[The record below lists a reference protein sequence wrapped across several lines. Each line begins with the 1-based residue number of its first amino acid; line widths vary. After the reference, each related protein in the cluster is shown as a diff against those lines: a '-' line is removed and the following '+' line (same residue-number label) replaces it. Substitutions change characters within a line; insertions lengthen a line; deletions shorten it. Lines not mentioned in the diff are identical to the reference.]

1 MEKLSK
7 KKNSDSHPYS
17 KDKIYIKSFLYFLL
31 YERGY
36 SRNTLDAYEVDLKE
50 LLEFVANKGLSLI
63 TLEKEDISEFINSL
77 SERGFT
83 NNTIIRKLAAV
94 RTFYKYLLNE
104 GIIEEDLVSFLDTP
118 RKEKKIPRVLFEP
131 QVEELLEQTLLK
143 EERYLRERSILEL
156 LYSCGLRASEVVSLT
171 LNDVNLQEGYVRVR
185 GKGNKERIVPL
196 GSKATEAIKMYLD
209 QRKYIKENKLFL
221 NHRNRG
227 LSRQS
232 VWLIVKQFAN
242 NVGLDI
248 SPHTLRHSFATH
260 LLDNGADLRVV
271 QELLGHSSI
280 STTQI
285 YTHVS
290 NRKLKEEFDMAH
302 PRAKERREV

>member
-1 MEKLSK
+1 MERLLKKRSRDNSHYSDDYYIEKFLS
-7 KKNSDSHPYS
+7 
-17 KDKIYIKSFLYFLL
+17 FLL

-36 SRNTLDAYEVDLKE
+36 SKNTLSSYRVDLMELSSFLAERNSPLIKASKE
-50 LLEFVANKGLSLI
+50 YIAQ
-63 TLEKEDISEFINSL
+63 FINTL

-83 NNTIIRKLAAV
+83 NNTIIRKLASI
-94 RTFYKYLLNE
+94 RTFFKYLLSE
-104 GIIEEDLVSFLDTP
+104 GIIKEDLVSFLDTP
-118 RKEKKIPRVLFEP
+118 KKERKIPRVLFED
-131 QVEELLEQTLLK
+131 QIRKLLEQPLLQ
-143 EERYLRERSILEL
+143 EERYARERSILEL
-156 LYSCGLRASEVVSLT
+156 LYSCGLRVSEI
-171 LNDVNLQEGYVRVR
+171 VNLTINDINLDEGFVRVK

-196 GSKATEAIKMYLD
+196 GSKAISAIREYLK
-209 QRKYIKENKLFL
+209 QRRHIKEKRLFL
-221 NHRNRG
+221 NNRNKG
-227 LSRQS
+227 LTRQS
-232 VWLIVKQFAN
+232 IWLIVKQFAS

-290 NRKLKEEFDMAH
+290 NRRLKEEFEMAH
-302 PRAKERREV
+302 PRAVERRGV

>member
-1 MEKLSK
+1 MGKSLKKRNKDNYLS
-7 KKNSDSHPYS
+7 SS
-17 KDKIYIKSFLYFLL
+17 KYYIDKFLTFLF

-36 SRNTLDAYEVDLKE
+36 STNTLSSYKLDLVELSEFISEKGHSLITATKE
-50 LLEFVANKGLSLI
+50 LIVEFINRLSEKGLSN
-63 TLEKEDISEFINSL
+63 NS
-77 SERGFT
+77 
-83 NNTIIRKLAAV
+83 IIRKLASI
-94 RTFYKYLLNE
+94 RTFYKYLLSE

-118 RKEKKIPRVLFEP
+118 KKEKKIPKVLFEE
-131 QVEELLEQTLLK
+131 QINLLLEQPLLK
-143 EERYLRERSILEL
+143 EKRYARERAILEL
-156 LYSCGLRASEVVSLT
+156 LYSCGLRVSEIVNLT
-171 LNDVNLQEGYVRVR
+171 LNDINLTEGFIRVK

-196 GSKATEAIKMYLD
+196 GSKAISAIKEYLS
-209 QRKYIKENKLFL
+209 QRRNIKEKRLFL
-221 NHRNRG
+221 NNRNKG

-232 VWLIVKQFAN
+232 IWIIVKQFAK

-260 LLDNGADLRVV
+260 LLDNGADLRAV

-290 NRKLKEEFDMAH
+290 TKRLKEEFQMAH
-302 PRAKERREV
+302 PRAVERRDV

>member
-1 MEKLSK
+1 MSK

-156 LYSCGLRASEVVSLT
+156 LYSCGLRVSEVVSLT

>member
-1 MEKLSK
+1 MERLLKKRNRDSYHYSDDYCIEKFLS
-7 KKNSDSHPYS
+7 
-17 KDKIYIKSFLYFLL
+17 FLL

-36 SRNTLDAYEVDLKE
+36 SKNTLSSYRVDLTE
-50 LLEFVANKGLSLI
+50 LSQFLEERNSSLI
-63 TLEKEDISEFINSL
+63 EATKEHIAQFINML

-83 NNTIIRKLAAV
+83 NNTIIRKLASI
-94 RTFYKYLLNE
+94 RTFFKYLLNE

-118 RKEKKIPRVLFEP
+118 KKEKKIPKVLFED
-131 QVEELLEQTLLK
+131 QIKKLLEQPLLQ
-143 EERYLRERSILEL
+143 EEEYARERSILEL
-156 LYSCGLRASEVVSLT
+156 LYSCGLRVSEIVNLT
-171 LNDVNLQEGYVRVR
+171 INDVNLEDGFVRVK

-196 GSKATEAIKMYLD
+196 GSKAISALREYLR
-209 QRKYIKENKLFL
+209 QRRHIKERRLFL
-221 NHRNRG
+221 NSRNKG
-227 LSRQS
+227 LTRQTI
-232 VWLIVKQFAN
+232 WLIVKQFAN

-290 NRKLKEEFDMAH
+290 NRRLKEEFEMAH
-302 PRAKERREV
+302 PRAIERREI

>member
-1 MEKLSK
+1 MEKLLKKKSRDNHPYFESK
-7 KKNSDSHPYS
+7 K
-17 KDKIYIKSFLYFLL
+17 YIEAFLYFLL

-36 SRNTLDAYEVDLKE
+36 SNNTLEAYEVDLKE
-50 LLEFVANKGLSLI
+50 LLEFALNKGLSLT
-63 TLEKEDISEFINSL
+63 TLKKEDIAEFINSL

-104 GIIEEDLVSFLDTP
+104 EIIEEDLVSFLDTP
-118 RKEKKIPRVLFEP
+118 KKERKIPRVLYGE
-131 QVEELLEQTLLK
+131 QVEVLLDQPLLK
-143 EERYLRERSILEL
+143 EEKYIRERSILEL
-156 LYSCGLRASEVVSLT
+156 LYSCGLRVSEVVSLT
-171 LNDVNLQEGYVRVR
+171 LNDVNLRDGYVRVR

-196 GSKATEAIKMYLD
+196 GSKAIEAIKTYLN
-209 QRKYIKENKLFL
+209 QRKHIKENKLFL
-221 NHRNRG
+221 NHRNSG

-242 NVGLDI
+242 NVGLNI

-280 STTQI
+280 STTQV

-290 NRKLKEEFDMAH
+290 NRKLKEEFEMAH
-302 PRAKERREV
+302 PRAKKRRDV

>member
-1 MEKLSK
+1 MERLLKREEIG
-7 KKNSDSHPYS
+7 NNPYS
-17 KDKIYIKSFLYFLL
+17 ESKRYIRAFLHFLL

-36 SRNTLDAYEVDLKE
+36 SQNTLEAYEIDLKE
-50 LLEFVANKGLSLI
+50 LLDFATSKGLSLI
-63 TLEKEDISEFINSL
+63 TLKKDEIAEFINSL

-118 RKEKKIPRVLFEP
+118 KKEKKIPRVLFGD
-131 QVEELLEQTLLK
+131 QVKILLEQPLLK
-143 EERYLRERSILEL
+143 EERYARERSILEL
-156 LYSCGLRASEVVSLT
+156 LYSCGLRVSEVVGLT

-185 GKGNKERIVPL
+185 GKGDKERIVPL
-196 GSKATEAIKMYLD
+196 GSKAIEAMIIYLNK
-209 QRKYIKENKLFL
+209 RRHIKENKLFL
-221 NHRNRG
+221 NKRNRG

-232 VWLIVKQFAN
+232 VWLIVKQFAS
-242 NVGLDI
+242 NVGLNI

-290 NRKLKEEFDMAH
+290 NKRLKEEFEIAH
-302 PRAKERREV
+302 PRAKERRDV

>member
-1 MEKLSK
+1 MERSSK
-7 KKNSDSHPYS
+7 KRDRGNYHYSDDY
-17 KDKIYIKSFLYFLL
+17 YIEKFLSFLL

-36 SRNTLDAYEVDLKE
+36 SKNTLSSYRIDLIELSQFLEERNSSLLKATKE
-50 LLEFVANKGLSLI
+50 YIAQ
-63 TLEKEDISEFINSL
+63 FINML

-83 NNTIIRKLAAV
+83 NNTIIRKLASI
-94 RTFYKYLLNE
+94 RTFFKYLLNE
-104 GIIEEDLVSFLDTP
+104 GIIKEDLVSFLDTP
-118 RKEKKIPRVLFEP
+118 KKEKKIPKVLFED
-131 QVEELLEQTLLK
+131 QIKELLEQPLLQQQ
-143 EERYLRERSILEL
+143 EYARERSILEL
-156 LYSCGLRASEVVSLT
+156 LYSCGLRVSEIVNLT
-171 LNDVNLQEGYVRVR
+171 INDVNLEEGFIRVK

-196 GSKATEAIKMYLD
+196 GSKAISALREYLS
-209 QRKYIKENKLFL
+209 QRKHIKEKRLFL
-221 NHRNRG
+221 NSRNKG
-227 LSRQS
+227 LTRQS
-232 VWLIVKQFAN
+232 IWFIVKQFAN

-290 NRKLKEEFDMAH
+290 NRRLREEFEMTH
-302 PRAKERREV
+302 PRAIERRGV

>member
-1 MEKLSK
+1 MEKLLK
-7 KKNSDSHPYS
+7 RKNRDSYLYSDQY
-17 KDKIYIKSFLYFLL
+17 YIEEFLSFLS

-36 SRNTLDAYEVDLKE
+36 SPNTLASYKIDLTE
-50 LLEFVANKGLSLI
+50 LSNFLNEKGSSLI
-63 TLEKEDISEFINSL
+63 KASREDLVQFINML

-83 NNTIIRKLAAV
+83 NNTIIRKLASI
-94 RTFYKYLLNE
+94 RTFFKYLLSE
-104 GIIEEDLVSFLDTP
+104 GIIKEDLVSFLDTP
-118 RKEKKIPRVLFEP
+118 KKEKKIPKVLFED
-131 QVEELLEQTLLK
+131 QIKELLEQPLLQQEK
-143 EERYLRERSILEL
+143 YARERSILEL
-156 LYSCGLRASEVVSLT
+156 LYSCGLRVSEI
-171 LNDVNLQEGYVRVR
+171 VNLTINDINLEEGFVRIK

-196 GSKATEAIKMYLD
+196 GSKAISAISEYLR
-209 QRKYIKENKLFL
+209 QRRHIKEKKLFL
-221 NHRNRG
+221 NSRNKG

-232 VWLIVKQFAN
+232 VWLIVKQFAG

-290 NRKLKEEFDMAH
+290 NRRLKEEFEMAH
-302 PRAKERREV
+302 PRAIERRGV

>member
-1 MEKLSK
+1 MEKLLK
-7 KKNSDSHPYS
+7 RKNRDNYLYSDEY
-17 KDKIYIKSFLYFLL
+17 YIERFLSFLS

-36 SRNTLDAYEVDLKE
+36 SPNTLSSYKIDLTE
-50 LLEFVANKGLSLI
+50 LSSFLNEKGSSLIKANKDDLVQ
-63 TLEKEDISEFINSL
+63 FINML

-83 NNTIIRKLAAV
+83 NNTIIRKLASI
-94 RTFYKYLLNE
+94 RTFFKYLLSE

-118 RKEKKIPRVLFEP
+118 KKEKKIPKVLFED
-131 QVEELLEQTLLK
+131 QIKRLLEQPLLQ
-143 EERYLRERSILEL
+143 EERYARERSILEL
-156 LYSCGLRASEVVSLT
+156 LYSCGLRVSEI
-171 LNDVNLQEGYVRVR
+171 VNLTINDINLEEGFVRIK

-196 GSKATEAIKMYLD
+196 GSKAISAINEYLK
-209 QRKYIKENKLFL
+209 QRRHIKEKRLFL
-221 NHRNRG
+221 NSRNRG

-290 NRKLKEEFDMAH
+290 NKRLKEEFEMAH
-302 PRAKERREV
+302 PRAIERRGI

>member
-1 MEKLSK
+1 MEKLLK
-7 KKNSDSHPYS
+7 KKSRDSYLYSDEY
-17 KDKIYIKSFLYFLL
+17 YIERFLSFLS

-36 SRNTLDAYEVDLKE
+36 SSNTLLSYKIDLKE
-50 LLEFVANKGLSLI
+50 LSNFLNKRGKSLVKASKDDLSQ
-63 TLEKEDISEFINSL
+63 FINIL

-83 NNTIIRKLAAV
+83 NNTIIRKLASI
-94 RTFYKYLLNE
+94 RTFYKYLLSE
-104 GIIEEDLVSFLDTP
+104 EIIEEDVVSFLDTP
-118 RKEKKIPRVLFEP
+118 KKEKKIPKVLFED
-131 QVEELLEQTLLK
+131 QIKKLLDQPLLQ
-143 EERYLRERSILEL
+143 EERYARERSILEL
-156 LYSCGLRASEVVSLT
+156 LYSCGLRVSEI
-171 LNDVNLQEGYVRVR
+171 VNLTINDINLEDGFLRIK

-196 GSKATEAIKMYLD
+196 GSKAISALSEYLK
-209 QRKYIKENKLFL
+209 QRRHIKEKKLFL
-221 NHRNRG
+221 NSRNKG

-290 NRKLKEEFDMAH
+290 NKRLKEEFETTH
-302 PRAKERREV
+302 PRAIERRGV

>member
-1 MEKLSK
+1 MERLLK
-7 KKNSDSHPYS
+7 KKGRDSYHYSDDY
-17 KDKIYIKSFLYFLL
+17 YIEKFLSFLL

-36 SRNTLDAYEVDLKE
+36 SKNTLSSYRIDLTELSQFLEERNSSLVKATKE
-50 LLEFVANKGLSLI
+50 YIAQ
-63 TLEKEDISEFINSL
+63 FINML

-83 NNTIIRKLAAV
+83 NNTIIRKLASI
-94 RTFYKYLLNE
+94 RTFFKYILNE
-104 GIIEEDLVSFLDTP
+104 GIIKEDLVSFLDTP
-118 RKEKKIPRVLFEP
+118 KKEKKIPKVLFED
-131 QVEELLEQTLLK
+131 QIKKLLEQPLLQK
-143 EERYLRERSILEL
+143 EEYARERSILEL
-156 LYSCGLRASEVVSLT
+156 LYSCGLRVSEIVNLT
-171 LNDVNLQEGYVRVR
+171 INDVNLEEGFVKVK

-196 GSKATEAIKMYLD
+196 GSKAISALREYLR
-209 QRKYIKENKLFL
+209 QRRHIKERRLFL
-221 NHRNRG
+221 NSRNKG
-227 LSRQS
+227 LTRQS
-232 VWLIVKQFAN
+232 IWLIVKQFAN

-290 NRKLKEEFDMAH
+290 NRRLKEEFEMAH
-302 PRAKERREV
+302 PRAIERRGV

>member
-1 MEKLSK
+1 MERLLKKRSRDSSHYSDDYYIEKFLS
-7 KKNSDSHPYS
+7 
-17 KDKIYIKSFLYFLL
+17 FLL

-36 SRNTLDAYEVDLKE
+36 SKNTLSSYRVDLME
-50 LLEFVANKGLSLI
+50 LSSFLAERDSSLI
-63 TLEKEDISEFINSL
+63 KASKEYIAQFINTL

-83 NNTIIRKLAAV
+83 NNTIIRKLASI
-94 RTFYKYLLNE
+94 RTFFKYLLGE
-104 GIIEEDLVSFLDTP
+104 GIIKEDLVSFLDTP
-118 RKEKKIPRVLFEP
+118 KKERKIPRVLFED
-131 QVEELLEQTLLK
+131 QIRKLLEQPLLQ
-143 EERYLRERSILEL
+143 EERYARERSILEL
-156 LYSCGLRASEVVSLT
+156 LYSCGLRVSEI
-171 LNDVNLQEGYVRVR
+171 VNLTINDINLDEGFVRVK

-196 GSKATEAIKMYLD
+196 GSKAISAIREYLK
-209 QRKYIKENKLFL
+209 QRGHIKEKRLFL
-221 NHRNRG
+221 NNRNKG
-227 LSRQS
+227 LTRQS
-232 VWLIVKQFAN
+232 IWLIVKQFAS

-290 NRKLKEEFDMAH
+290 NRRFKEEFEMAH
-302 PRAKERREV
+302 PRAVERRGV

>member
-1 MEKLSK
+1 MERLLKKRNRDSYHYSDDYYIEKFLS
-7 KKNSDSHPYS
+7 
-17 KDKIYIKSFLYFLL
+17 FLL

-36 SRNTLDAYEVDLKE
+36 SKNTLSSYRVDLTE
-50 LLEFVANKGLSLI
+50 LSQFLEERNSSLI
-63 TLEKEDISEFINSL
+63 KATKEHIAQFINML

-83 NNTIIRKLAAV
+83 NNTIIRKLASI
-94 RTFYKYLLNE
+94 RTFFKYLLNE

-118 RKEKKIPRVLFEP
+118 KKEKKIPKVLFED
-131 QVEELLEQTLLK
+131 QIKKLLEQPLLQ
-143 EERYLRERSILEL
+143 EEEYARERSILEL
-156 LYSCGLRASEVVSLT
+156 LYSCGLRVSEIVNLT
-171 LNDVNLQEGYVRVR
+171 INDVNLEDGFVRVK

-196 GSKATEAIKMYLD
+196 GSKAISALREYLR
-209 QRKYIKENKLFL
+209 QRRHIKERRLFL
-221 NHRNRG
+221 NSRNKG
-227 LSRQS
+227 LTRQTI
-232 VWLIVKQFAN
+232 WLIVKQFAN

-290 NRKLKEEFDMAH
+290 NRRLKEEFEMAH
-302 PRAKERREV
+302 PRAIERREI

>member
-1 MEKLSK
+1 MEKLLK
-7 KKNSDSHPYS
+7 RKNRDNYLYSDEY
-17 KDKIYIKSFLYFLL
+17 YIERFLSFLS

-36 SRNTLDAYEVDLKE
+36 SPNTLSSYKIDLTE
-50 LLEFVANKGLSLI
+50 LSSFLNEKGSSLIKANKDDLVQ
-63 TLEKEDISEFINSL
+63 FINML

-83 NNTIIRKLAAV
+83 NNTIIRKLASI
-94 RTFYKYLLNE
+94 RTFFKYLLSE

-118 RKEKKIPRVLFEP
+118 KKEKKIPKVLFED
-131 QVEELLEQTLLK
+131 QIKRLLEQPLLQ
-143 EERYLRERSILEL
+143 EERYARERSILEL
-156 LYSCGLRASEVVSLT
+156 LYSCGLRVSEI
-171 LNDVNLQEGYVRVR
+171 VNLTINDINLEEGFVRIK

-196 GSKATEAIKMYLD
+196 GSKAISAINEYLK
-209 QRKYIKENKLFL
+209 QRRHIKEKRLFL
-221 NHRNRG
+221 NSRNRG

-290 NRKLKEEFDMAH
+290 NKRLKEEFEMAH
-302 PRAKERREV
+302 PRAIERRGV

>member
-1 MEKLSK
+1 MEKWLK
-7 KKNSDSHPYS
+7 RKNKDSYLYSDEH
-17 KDKIYIKSFLYFLL
+17 YIERFLSFLS

-36 SRNTLDAYEVDLKE
+36 SSNTLSSYKIDLKE
-50 LLEFVANKGLSLI
+50 LSNFLNKKGNSLVKASKDDLSQF
-63 TLEKEDISEFINSL
+63 ISIL

-83 NNTIIRKLAAV
+83 NNTIIRKLASI
-94 RTFYKYLLNE
+94 RTFYKYLLSE

-118 RKEKKIPRVLFEP
+118 KKEKKIPKVLFED
-131 QVEELLEQTLLK
+131 QIEKLLEQPLLQ
-143 EERYLRERSILEL
+143 EERYARERSILEL
-156 LYSCGLRASEVVSLT
+156 LYSCGLRVSEI
-171 LNDVNLQEGYVRVR
+171 VNLTINDINLEDGFLRIK

-196 GSKATEAIKMYLD
+196 GSKAISALREYLK
-209 QRKYIKENKLFL
+209 QRRHIKEKRLFL
-221 NHRNRG
+221 NSRNKG

-290 NRKLKEEFDMAH
+290 NKKLKEEFEMAH
-302 PRAKERREV
+302 PRAIERRGV

>member
-7 KKNSDSHPYS
+7 RKNRGSYLYSDEY
-17 KDKIYIKSFLYFLL
+17 YIERFLSFLS

-36 SRNTLDAYEVDLKE
+36 SSNTLSSYKIDLKE
-50 LLEFVANKGLSLI
+50 LSEFLNKKRSSLI
-63 TLEKEDISEFINSL
+63 KAGKNDLSQFINIL

-83 NNTIIRKLAAV
+83 NNTIIRKLASI
-94 RTFYKYLLNE
+94 RTFYKYLLGE
-104 GIIEEDLVSFLDTP
+104 GIIEGDVVSFLDTP
-118 RKEKKIPRVLFEP
+118 KKEKKIPKVL
-131 QVEELLEQTLLK
+131 VEDQIKKLLEQPLLQ
-143 EERYLRERSILEL
+143 EERYARERSILEL
-156 LYSCGLRASEVVSLT
+156 LYSCGLRVSEIINLT
-171 LNDVNLQEGYVRVR
+171 INDINLEDGFLRIK

-196 GSKATEAIKMYLD
+196 GSKAISAISEYLR
-209 QRKYIKENKLFL
+209 QRRHIKEKRLFL
-221 NHRNRG
+221 NSRNKG

-290 NRKLKEEFDMAH
+290 NKRLKEEFEITH
-302 PRAKERREV
+302 PRAIERRDV

>member
-1 MEKLSK
+1 MGKLLRRKSR
-7 KKNSDSHPYS
+7 DSYPYS
-17 KDKIYIKSFLYFLL
+17 DKYCIEKFLSFLS

-36 SRNTLDAYEVDLKE
+36 SPNTLSSYKIDLTE
-50 LLEFVANKGLSLI
+50 LSSFLNEKGSSLIEANK
-63 TLEKEDISEFINSL
+63 EDLVQFINML

-83 NNTIIRKLAAV
+83 NNTIIRKLASI
-94 RTFYKYLLNE
+94 RTFFKYLLSE
-104 GIIEEDLVSFLDTP
+104 GIIEKDLVSFLDTP
-118 RKEKKIPRVLFEP
+118 KKEKKIPKVLFED
-131 QVEELLEQTLLK
+131 QIKKLLEQPLLQ
-143 EERYLRERSILEL
+143 EERYARERSILEL
-156 LYSCGLRASEVVSLT
+156 LYSCGLRVSEI
-171 LNDVNLQEGYVRVR
+171 VNLTINDINLEEGFVRIK

-196 GSKATEAIKMYLD
+196 GSKAISAISEYLR
-209 QRKYIKENKLFL
+209 QRRHIKEKKLFL
-221 NHRNRG
+221 NSRNKG

-290 NRKLKEEFDMAH
+290 NKRLKEEFEMAH
-302 PRAKERREV
+302 PRAIERRRV

>member
-1 MEKLSK
+1 MEKLLKRKSRDSYLY
-7 KKNSDSHPYS
+7 SDEYCIE
-17 KDKIYIKSFLYFLL
+17 KFLSFLS

-36 SRNTLDAYEVDLKE
+36 SQNTLSSYKIDLVELSDFLNEKE
-50 LLEFVANKGLSLI
+50 SSLI
-63 TLEKEDISEFINSL
+63 KASKDDLVQFINML

-83 NNTIIRKLAAV
+83 NNTIIRKLASI
-94 RTFYKYLLNE
+94 RTFFKYLLSE
-104 GIIEEDLVSFLDTP
+104 GMIEEDLVSFLDTP
-118 RKEKKIPRVLFEP
+118 KKEKKIPKVLFED
-131 QVEELLEQTLLK
+131 QIKKLLEQPLLQ
-143 EERYLRERSILEL
+143 EERYARERSILEL
-156 LYSCGLRASEVVSLT
+156 LYSCGLRVSEI
-171 LNDVNLQEGYVRVR
+171 VNLTINDINLEEGFVRIK

-196 GSKATEAIKMYLD
+196 GSKAISAINEYLK
-209 QRKYIKENKLFL
+209 QRKHIKEKKLFL
-221 NHRNRG
+221 NSRNKG

-290 NRKLKEEFDMAH
+290 NKRLKEEFEMAH
-302 PRAKERREV
+302 PRAIERRDV

>member
-1 MEKLSK
+1 MERLLKKRNRDSYHYSDDYYIEKFLS
-7 KKNSDSHPYS
+7 
-17 KDKIYIKSFLYFLL
+17 FLL

-36 SRNTLDAYEVDLKE
+36 SKNTLSSYRVDLTE
-50 LLEFVANKGLSLI
+50 LSQFLEERNSSLI
-63 TLEKEDISEFINSL
+63 EATKEHIAQFINML

-83 NNTIIRKLAAV
+83 NNTIIRKLASI
-94 RTFYKYLLNE
+94 RTFFKYLLNE

-118 RKEKKIPRVLFEP
+118 KKEKKIPKVLFED
-131 QVEELLEQTLLK
+131 QIKKLLEQPLLQ
-143 EERYLRERSILEL
+143 EEEYARERSILEL
-156 LYSCGLRASEVVSLT
+156 LYSCGLRVSEIVNLT
-171 LNDVNLQEGYVRVR
+171 INDVNLEDGFVRVK

-196 GSKATEAIKMYLD
+196 GSKAISALREYLR
-209 QRKYIKENKLFL
+209 QRRHIKERRLFL
-221 NHRNRG
+221 NSRNKG
-227 LSRQS
+227 LTRQTI
-232 VWLIVKQFAN
+232 WLIVKQFAN

-290 NRKLKEEFDMAH
+290 NRRLKEEFEMAH
-302 PRAKERREV
+302 PRAIERREI

>member
-1 MEKLSK
+1 MEKLLK
-7 KKNSDSHPYS
+7 RKNRDNYLYSDEY
-17 KDKIYIKSFLYFLL
+17 YIERFLSFLS

-36 SRNTLDAYEVDLKE
+36 SPNTLSSYKIDLTE
-50 LLEFVANKGLSLI
+50 LSSFLNEKGSSLI
-63 TLEKEDISEFINSL
+63 KASKDDLVQFINML

-83 NNTIIRKLAAV
+83 NNTIIRKLASI
-94 RTFYKYLLNE
+94 RTFFKYLLSE

-118 RKEKKIPRVLFEP
+118 KKEKKIPKVLFED
-131 QVEELLEQTLLK
+131 QIKRLLEQPLLQ
-143 EERYLRERSILEL
+143 EERYARERSILEL
-156 LYSCGLRASEVVSLT
+156 LYSCGLRVSEI
-171 LNDVNLQEGYVRVR
+171 VNLTINDINLEEGFVRIK

-196 GSKATEAIKMYLD
+196 GSKAISAINEYLK
-209 QRKYIKENKLFL
+209 QRRHIKEKRLFL
-221 NHRNRG
+221 NSRNRG

-290 NRKLKEEFDMAH
+290 NKRLKEEFEMAH
-302 PRAKERREV
+302 PRAIERRGV

>member
-1 MEKLSK
+1 MEKLLK
-7 KKNSDSHPYS
+7 KKSRDSYLYSDEH
-17 KDKIYIKSFLYFLL
+17 YIERFLSFLS

-36 SRNTLDAYEVDLKE
+36 SSNTLLSYKIDLKE
-50 LLEFVANKGLSLI
+50 LSNFLNKRGKSLVKASKDDLSQ
-63 TLEKEDISEFINSL
+63 FINIL

-83 NNTIIRKLAAV
+83 NNTIIRKLASI
-94 RTFYKYLLNE
+94 RTFYKYLLSE
-104 GIIEEDLVSFLDTP
+104 EIIEEDVVSFLDTP
-118 RKEKKIPRVLFEP
+118 KKEKKIPKVLFEE
-131 QVEELLEQTLLK
+131 QIKKLLDQPLLQ
-143 EERYLRERSILEL
+143 EERYARERSILEL
-156 LYSCGLRASEVVSLT
+156 LYSCGLRVSEI
-171 LNDVNLQEGYVRVR
+171 VNLTINDINLEDGFLRIK

-196 GSKATEAIKMYLD
+196 GSKAISALSEYLK
-209 QRKYIKENKLFL
+209 QRRHIKEKKLFL
-221 NHRNRG
+221 NSRNKG

-290 NRKLKEEFDMAH
+290 NKRLKEEFETTH
-302 PRAKERREV
+302 PRAIERRGV

>member
-1 MEKLSK
+1 MERLLKKRSRDSSHYSDDYYIEKFLS
-7 KKNSDSHPYS
+7 
-17 KDKIYIKSFLYFLL
+17 FLL

-36 SRNTLDAYEVDLKE
+36 SKNTLSSYRVDLME
-50 LLEFVANKGLSLI
+50 LSSFLAERDSSLI
-63 TLEKEDISEFINSL
+63 KASKEYIAQFINTL

-83 NNTIIRKLAAV
+83 NNTIIRKLASI
-94 RTFYKYLLNE
+94 RTFFKYLLGE
-104 GIIEEDLVSFLDTP
+104 GIIKEDLVSFLDTP
-118 RKEKKIPRVLFEP
+118 KKERKIPRVLFED
-131 QVEELLEQTLLK
+131 QIRKLLEQPLLQ
-143 EERYLRERSILEL
+143 EERYARERSILEL
-156 LYSCGLRASEVVSLT
+156 LYSCGLRVSEI
-171 LNDVNLQEGYVRVR
+171 VNLTINDINLDEGFVRVK

-196 GSKATEAIKMYLD
+196 GSKAISAIREYLK
-209 QRKYIKENKLFL
+209 QRGHIKEKRLFL
-221 NHRNRG
+221 NNRNKG
-227 LSRQS
+227 LTRQS
-232 VWLIVKQFAN
+232 IWLIVKQFAS

-290 NRKLKEEFDMAH
+290 NRRLKEEFEMAH
-302 PRAKERREV
+302 PRAVERRGV

>member
-1 MEKLSK
+1 MERSLK
-7 KKNSDSHPYS
+7 KKDRDSYLS
-17 KDKIYIKSFLYFLL
+17 SNRYYIDKFLSFLF

-36 SRNTLDAYEVDLKE
+36 SRNTLSSYRIDLME
-50 LLEFVANKGLSLI
+50 LSEFLLEKDASLL
-63 TLEKEDISEFINSL
+63 TASKEFISEFINDL
-77 SERGFT
+77 SERGFS
-83 NNTIIRKLAAV
+83 NNTIIRKLASI

-104 GIIEEDLVSFLDTP
+104 GIINEDLVSFLDTP
-118 RKEKKIPRVLFEP
+118 KKEKKIPRVLFEE
-131 QVEELLEQTLLK
+131 QIKTLLEQPLLQ
-143 EERYLRERSILEL
+143 EERYARERSILEL
-156 LYSCGLRASEVVSLT
+156 LYSCGLRVSEIVGLT
-171 LNDVNLQEGYVRVR
+171 LNDINLDEGFVRVK
-185 GKGNKERIVPL
+185 GKGGKERIVPL
-196 GSKATEAIKMYLD
+196 GSKAISAIREYLN
-209 QRKYIKENKLFL
+209 QRREIREKKLFL
-221 NHRNRG
+221 NNRKKG

-232 VWLIVKQFAN
+232 VWLIVKQFAS

-290 NRKLKEEFDMAH
+290 TKRLKEEFEMAH
-302 PRAKERREV
+302 PRAIEGRDV